1 MPLATEISS
10 FAVSEQDRI
19 TDRLLRLIA
28 NFGAHSTKE
37 RASMRTA
44 FNQPKRLNLHSFL
57 HFRSLSSKSSPNKY
71 EILGVHHGAS
81 IKEIKA
87 LFKKLTKQ
95 YHPDLN
101 TSADEEQKKLNQ
113 DRFVEIVSAY
123 DTLKDVKKRKQ
134 YDMELRG
141 SPNIKQ
147 NNPDRSEWHNK
158 YYGEAKYYLRSEGSH
173 HSMALGLNATRHRVR
188 NFADFEN
195 QSHVS
200 GVHVNHG
207 DRHGVPHFDYDNHL
221 SRNLKFEQRLINKHL
236 SPAQRDAIIKQLYRS
251 SNTKVSEELITK
263 HLMRQAHNY
272 ANQQSSGRQ
281 ATYTSTA
288 RDPHMYHGPHDSES
302 TLKVATIMTVG
313 AGATYFLYQ
322 LWG

>member
-1 MPLATEISS
+1 
-10 FAVSEQDRI
+10 
-19 TDRLLRLIA
+19 
-28 NFGAHSTKE
+28 
-37 RASMRTA
+37 MRSALT
-44 FNQPKRLNLHSFL
+44 QPKRSAGFTAGFTLAFCIFPFLHSRCF
-57 HFRSLSSKSSPNKY
+57 SSKPSPSKY
-71 EILGVHHGAS
+71 EVLGVPHGAS

-141 SPNIKQ
+141 SPSIKQ

-195 QSHVS
+195 KSHVS

-251 SNTKVSEELITK
+251 SDTKVSEELITK
-263 HLMRQAHNY
+263 HLMRQAH
-272 ANQQSSGRQ
+272 ANQSSGRH
-281 ATYTSTA
+281 TTSHTTTA

-302 TLKVATIMTVG
+302 TIKVATIMTVG
-313 AGATYFLYQ
+313 AGATYLLYQ